1 MPLKNIIDETPR
13 FIIVE
18 LISYVNPSLPCP
30 DIVCQINKRSNCS
43 NVTKSWYF
51 HKVFERTMAFVRA
64 LIKVFQFF
72 VCWKKETNEG
82 GKKKKKAEKINEMC
96 GSRIAVFVETF
107 NNDVRTTTRMRR
119 MRSLTWFLIIC
130 TLCGEKKPGGLF
142 GGSIGTLFYVA
153 LYIKKKV
160 VWRRE
165 RERKE
170 WWNNRFATKHKTCV
184 ELKQTMGKAI

>member
-1 MPLKNIIDETPR
+1 
-13 FIIVE
+13 
-18 LISYVNPSLPCP
+18 
-30 DIVCQINKRSNCS
+30 
-43 NVTKSWYF
+43 
-51 HKVFERTMAFVRA
+51 MAFVRA

-82 GKKKKKAEKINEMC
+82 GKKKKKEEKINEMC

-119 MRSLTWFLIIC
+119 MWSLTWFLIIC
-130 TLCGEKKPGGLF
+130 TLCGEKKTRRFIWRFDWNSFLR
-142 GGSIGTLFYVA
+142 GTVY
-153 LYIKKKV
+153 KKKSRV
-160 VWRRE
+160 KKRE
-165 RERKE
+165 REKE